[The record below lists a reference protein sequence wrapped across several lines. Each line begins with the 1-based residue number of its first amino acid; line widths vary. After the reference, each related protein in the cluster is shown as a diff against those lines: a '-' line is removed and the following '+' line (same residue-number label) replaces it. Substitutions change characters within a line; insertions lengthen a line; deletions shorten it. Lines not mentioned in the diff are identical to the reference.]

1 MNPPWYRFFFHLPPY
16 FPILKPLLTDDF
28 PMKTSS
34 GYWISH
40 EGPSCLN
47 RKLRKVRVLT
57 VARRRVKRRRPWL
70 RRRPPSA
77 LMGIFQGEFLG
88 GLWWFTIRGF
98 IRWLSN
104 GKYPVMVTYPVM
116 VYGLNHQISMG
127 FMVISNFRWL
137 QAIEDMFNRQIW
149 GYSQE
154 I

>member
-1 MNPPWYRFFFHLPPY
+1 
-16 FPILKPLLTDDF
+16 
-28 PMKTSS
+28 
-34 GYWISH
+34 
-40 EGPSCLN
+40 
-47 RKLRKVRVLT
+47 VLT